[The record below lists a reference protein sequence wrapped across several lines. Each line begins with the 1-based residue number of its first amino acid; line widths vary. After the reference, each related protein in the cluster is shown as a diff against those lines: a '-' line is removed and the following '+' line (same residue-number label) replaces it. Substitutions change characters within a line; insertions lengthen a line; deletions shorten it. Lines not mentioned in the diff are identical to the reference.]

1 MPRRPHKEDSCPPQT
16 RSQKKQREP
25 SPDPPNTGP
34 PPQVLKDAEHLLE
47 IGNFIAKQFAKK
59 GIQTELNIHL
69 YPD

>member
-1 MPRRPHKEDSCPPQT
+1 MPPKT
-16 RSQKKQREP
+16 RSQKKKEQ
-25 SPDPPNTGP
+25 DPPPP

-59 GIQTELNIHL
+59 GIQTQLNIHL

>member
-1 MPRRPHKEDSCPPQT
+1 MPPKT
-16 RSQKKQREP
+16 RSQKKKEREP
-25 SPDPPNTGP
+25 SPDPP

-59 GIQTELNIHL
+59 GIQTQLNIHL

>member
-1 MPRRPHKEDSCPPQT
+1 MPRRPHKEDSCPPKT
-16 RSQKKQREP
+16 RSQKKKEQ
-25 SPDPPNTGP
+25 DPP

-69 YPD
+69 YPS

>member
-1 MPRRPHKEDSCPPQT
+1 MPPKT
-16 RSQKKQREP
+16 RSQKNRAP
-25 SPDPPNTGP
+25 SPPPDPP

-69 YPD
+69 YPS

>member
-1 MPRRPHKEDSCPPQT
+1 MPPKT

-25 SPDPPNTGP
+25 SPPPP
-34 PPQVLKDAEHLLE
+34 KPQVLKDAENLLE
-47 IGNFIAKQFAKK
+47 IGQFIAKQFAKQ

>member
-1 MPRRPHKEDSCPPQT
+1 MPPKT
-16 RSQKKQREP
+16 RSQKKSSREP
-25 SPDPPNTGP
+25 SPPPP

-69 YPD
+69 YPE

>member
-1 MPRRPHKEDSCPPQT
+1 MPPKT
-16 RSQKKQREP
+16 RSKKKREP
-25 SPDPPNTGP
+25 SPDPP

-69 YPD
+69 YPS